1 MTTLQAA
8 IFDMDGL
15 LVDTEQLAAEAMD
28 AFLARYGLKRRQ
40 EIHERM
46 LGRRIIE
53 AMEMIQL
60 GYKLDDPIE
69 ELAIVY
75 AEMRREA
82 LVGKVKAMPGA
93 REAVAY
99 AREIGL
105 RVGLASS
112 GIRDHVELSLREA
125 GLDGMFT
132 IEVTGDDV
140 NRGKPA
146 PDLFLLAAER
156 LGVEQGRCAVFEDAP
171 AGVEAAVAAGMRAV
185 CVPNEK
191 SRELAFPV
199 RPEIV
204 LPSLHEAIGWL
215 ERNTLTETAAK

>member
-1 MTTLQAA
+1 MVTLQAA

-15 LVDTEQLAAEAMD
+15 LVDTEQLAAQAMD
-28 AFLARYGLKRRQ
+28 AFLVRHGLERRQ
-40 EIHERM
+40 EIHEQM
-46 LGRRIIE
+46 LGRRILE
-53 AMEMIQL
+53 AMEIIRL

-69 ELAIVY
+69 EMALVY

-105 RVGLASS
+105 RVAVASS
-112 GIRDHVELSLREA
+112 GVRDHVDLSLGEA
-125 GLDGMFT
+125 GLDGMFDAV
-132 IEVTGDDV
+132 VTGDDV
-140 NRGKPA
+140 DRGKPE

-156 LGVEQGRCAVFEDAP
+156 LGVEPERCAVFEDAP
-171 AGVEAAVAAGMRAV
+171 AGVQAAVAAGMRAV
-185 CVPNEK
+185 AVPNEH
-191 SRELAFPV
+191 SRELAFPA

-204 LPSLHEAIGWL
+204 LSSLHDAIGWL
-215 ERNTLTETAAK
+215 DRNTLTEDAAS